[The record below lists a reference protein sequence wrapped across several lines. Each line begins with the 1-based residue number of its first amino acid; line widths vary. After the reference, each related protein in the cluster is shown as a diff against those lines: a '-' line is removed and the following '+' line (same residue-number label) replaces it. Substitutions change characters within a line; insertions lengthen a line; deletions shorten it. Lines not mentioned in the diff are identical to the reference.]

1 MNLDSIITYQSDSVM
16 LMILTAMVLGIYCA
30 WICRICFQ
38 SSKGMAIT
46 VSMLPVVVCAAL
58 IAINGSLGTGIAI
71 LGVFG
76 LVRFR
81 SLPGKSTDIITVFYA
96 MTAGLIVSTGHILSA
111 ILITVLLG
119 IFFWLIIIGFDHFF
133 REPYTLVILAPE
145 EEANAEQFEEI
156 LKRDRIRYNFESVR
170 TSHMGTLY
178 EFTFIIH
185 PGKNFN
191 PVPLMDEIRV
201 CNGNLNVT
209 CRKGASEAS
218 L

>member
-1 MNLDSIITYQSDSVM
+1 MNLDTLISYQTDSVI
-16 LMILTAMVLGIYCA
+16 LMILTAMVLGLYCA
-30 WICRICFQ
+30 WICRVCFQ
-38 SSKGMAIT
+38 CSKPMAIT
-46 VSMLPVVVCAAL
+46 VSMLPVVVSAAL

-96 MTAGLIVSTGHILSA
+96 MTAGLIVSTGHIFSA

-119 IFFWLIIIGFDHFF
+119 LFFWLVIIGFDRFYK
-133 REPYTLVILAPE
+133 EPYTLVILAPE

-156 LKRDRIRYNFESVR
+156 LKKDHIRYNFESVR
-170 TSHMGTLY
+170 TTHMGTLY

-185 PGKNFN
+185 PAKGFN
-191 PVPLMDEIRV
+191 PIPLMDEIRV

-209 CRKGASEAS
+209 CRKGASEVS